1 MTAPVRTDVPPP
13 AAAPAGRIAAHRRPP
28 SFGRFVAESQARGT
42 LVVQPRM
49 GFSDP
54 ALMRAGLLATKA
66 AADGVVGTMTIDSY
80 TRVNDEPSAVRALNG
95 GVPLNGFPLTSY
107 SPHTSHWV
115 LDGVRDAGF
124 PVQIR
129 HGSARPQRIVAALAR
144 LGLDATEGGPVS
156 YCLPYGR
163 TPLLDSVRNWQET
176 CDFLAGLR
184 GAGAEPHLETFGG
197 CMLGQ
202 LCPPGLL
209 VAISALEALFFHR
222 AGLRSI
228 SLSYAQQTSPAQD
241 RDAVHALRRLAGEL
255 LPDTDWH
262 IVLYTYMGLYPQT
275 RRGSLDLLERSA
287 ELAVETGAARLIV
300 KTTAEAHRIPTVAEN
315 VEALRVASRA
325 AARHRTGNGTRR
337 VSGPA
342 PGADPADNAV
352 YAEARALVDAVLHLD
367 GDLGQAL
374 LKAFARG
381 YLDVPYCLHPDNAG
395 RSRSH
400 IDASGRLAWSEIGA
414 MPIGHVTDRGRR
426 LTAAG
431 LFEALSFVQR
441 RHDRVVRPASS
452 SPPSPSPA
460 PSYAHSSSSSRPPL
474 PPSSRPPLP
483 TAARR
488 PAAHRQHTQEVAP

>member
-1 MTAPVRTDVPPP
+1 MTPPVLAAGPESRTAV
-13 AAAPAGRIAAHRRPP
+13 HRRPL
-28 SFGRFVAESQARGT
+28 SFGRFVAEAQDRGT

-54 ALMRAGLLATKA
+54 ALMRAGLLATKG
-66 AADGVVGTMTIDSY
+66 AADAVVGTMTIDSY
-80 TRVNDEPSAVRALNG
+80 TRVSDEASAVRALNS
-95 GVPLNGFPLTSY
+95 GVPLNGFPITSY
-107 SPHTSHWV
+107 SPHTSRWV

-129 HGSARPQRIVAALAR
+129 HGSARPQRIVTALAR

-163 TPLLDSVRNWQET
+163 TPLLDSVRNWQES
-176 CDFLAGLR
+176 CEFLAGLR
-184 GAGAEPHLETFGG
+184 GTGAEPHLETFGG

-228 SLSYAQQTSPAQD
+228 SLSYAQQTNAAQD
-241 RDAVHALRRLAGEL
+241 RDAVHALRRLAGEF

-300 KTTAEAHRIPTVAEN
+300 KTAAEAHRIPTVTEN
-315 VEALRVASRA
+315 VEALRVAARAASRHRA
-325 AARHRTGNGTRR
+325 AAVPVPST
-337 VSGPA
+337 
-342 PGADPADNAV
+342 DPADNAV
-352 YAEARALVDAVLHLD
+352 YAEARALVDAVLNLD
-367 GDLGQAL
+367 DDLGQAL

-381 YLDVPYCLHPDNAG
+381 YLDVPFCLHPDNAG
-395 RSRSH
+395 RSRSL
-400 IDASGRLAWSEIGA
+400 IDRSGRLAWSEIGA
-414 MPIGHVTDRGRR
+414 MPLGPVRDRGRR

-431 LFEALSFVQR
+431 LFDALSFVQR
-441 RHDRVVRPASS
+441 RHDRTLPSS
-452 SPPSPSPA
+452 V
-460 PSYAHSSSSSRPPL
+460 SRPPL
-474 PPSSRPPLP
+474 PP
-483 TAARR
+483 AARR

>member
-1 MTAPVRTDVPPP
+1 MTAPAREAPPGAP
-13 AAAPAGRIAAHRRPP
+13 AAVHRRPH
-28 SFGRFVAESQARGT
+28 SFGRFVAEAQARGT

-54 ALMRAGLLATKA
+54 ALMRAGLLATKNA
-66 AADGVVGTMTIDSY
+66 TDGVVGTMTIDSY
-80 TRVNDEPSAVRALNG
+80 TRVNDEPSAARALSG
-95 GVPLNGFPLTSY
+95 GVPLNGFPITHY
-107 SPHTSHWV
+107 SPQTSRWV
-115 LDGVRDAGF
+115 LDGVEDAAF

-163 TPLLDSVRNWQET
+163 TPLLDSVRNWQES
-176 CDFLAGLR
+176 CAFLAGLR
-184 GAGAEPHLETFGG
+184 GTGAEPHLETFGG

-228 SLSYAQQTSPAQD
+228 SLSYAQQVNAAQD
-241 RDAVHALRRLAGEL
+241 REAMHALRRLAAEF
-255 LPDTDWH
+255 LPDTEWH

-275 RRGSLDLLERSA
+275 RTGSLELLERSA

-300 KTTAEAHRIPTVAEN
+300 KTAAEAHRIPTVAEN
-315 VEALRVASRA
+315 VEALRVAARA
-325 AARHRTGNGTRR
+325 AARHRRATAAGHPAAPVRGPD
-337 VSGPA
+337 SGP
-342 PGADPADNAV
+342 GPADNAV
-352 YAEARALVDAVLHLD
+352 YAEARALVDAVLNLD
-367 GDLGQAL
+367 DDLGQAL

-395 RSRSH
+395 RTRSH
-400 IDASGRLAWSEIGA
+400 IDGSGRLTWSEIGA
-414 MPIGHVTDRGRR
+414 MPLGPVRDRGRR

-431 LFEALSFVQR
+431 LFDALSFVQR
-441 RHDRVVRPASS
+441 RHDRIVPQTAPRPT
-452 SPPSPSPA
+452 
-460 PSYAHSSSSSRPPL
+460 
-474 PPSSRPPLP
+474 LP

>member
-1 MTAPVRTDVPPP
+1 MTPQTL
-13 AAAPAGRIAAHRRPP
+13 AAAPDSRTTVHRRPL
-28 SFGRFVAESQARGT
+28 SFGRFVAEAQNRGA

-49 GFSDP
+49 GFSGP
-54 ALMRAGLLATKA
+54 ALMRAGLLATKG
-66 AADGVVGTMTIDSY
+66 AADAVVGTMTIDSY
-80 TRVNDEPSAVRALNG
+80 TRVSDEASAVRALNS
-95 GVPLNGFPLTSY
+95 GVPLNGFPITSY
-107 SPHTSHWV
+107 SPHTSRWV

-129 HGSARPQRIVAALAR
+129 HGSARPQRIVTALAR

-163 TPLLDSVRNWQET
+163 TPLLDSVRNWQES
-176 CDFLAGLR
+176 CEFLAGLR
-184 GAGAEPHLETFGG
+184 ATGAEPHLETFGG

-228 SLSYAQQTSPAQD
+228 SLSYAQQTNAAQD
-241 RDAVHALRRLAGEL
+241 RDAVHALRRLAGEF

-275 RRGSLDLLERSA
+275 RSGSLDLLERSA

-300 KTTAEAHRIPTVAEN
+300 KTVAEAHRIPTVAEN
-315 VEALRVASRA
+315 VEALRVAARAASRHRA
-325 AARHRTGNGTRR
+325 AAEAGR
-337 VSGPA
+337 
-342 PGADPADNAV
+342 PGAVPGPPAGAAGSTVPPDAADSAV
-352 YAEARALVDAVLHLD
+352 YAEARALVEAVLNLD
-367 GDLGQAL
+367 DDLGQAL

-381 YLDVPYCLHPDNAG
+381 YLDVPFCLHPDNAG
-395 RSRSH
+395 RSRSR
-400 IDASGRLAWSEIGA
+400 IDGSGRLTWSEIGA
-414 MPIGHVTDRGRR
+414 MPLGPVRDRGRR

-431 LFEALSFVQR
+431 LFDALSFVQR
-441 RHDRVVRPASS
+441 RHDRT
-452 SPPSPSPA
+452 
-460 PSYAHSSSSSRPPL
+460 L
-474 PPSSRPPLP
+474 PPSVPRTPLP
-483 TAARR
+483 SAARR

>member
-1 MTAPVRTDVPPP
+1 MTPQTL
-13 AAAPAGRIAAHRRPP
+13 AAAPDSRTTVHRRPL
-28 SFGRFVAESQARGT
+28 SFGRFVAEAQNRGA

-49 GFSDP
+49 GFSGP
-54 ALMRAGLLATKA
+54 ALMRAGLLATKG
-66 AADGVVGTMTIDSY
+66 AADAVVGTMTIDSY
-80 TRVNDEPSAVRALNG
+80 TRVSDEASAVRALNS
-95 GVPLNGFPLTSY
+95 GVPLNGFPITSY

-129 HGSARPQRIVAALAR
+129 HGSARPQRIVTALAR

-163 TPLLDSVRNWQET
+163 TPLLDSVRNWQES
-176 CDFLAGLR
+176 CEFLAGLR
-184 GAGAEPHLETFGG
+184 ATGAEPHLETFGG

-228 SLSYAQQTSPAQD
+228 SLSYAQQTNAAQD
-241 RDAVHALRRLAGEL
+241 RDAVHALRRLAGEF

-275 RRGSLDLLERSA
+275 RSGSLDLLERSA

-300 KTTAEAHRIPTVAEN
+300 KTVAEAHRIPTVAEN
-315 VEALRVASRA
+315 VEALRVAARA
-325 AARHRTGNGTRR
+325 AARHRAAA
-337 VSGPA
+337 GPGIL
-342 PGADPADNAV
+342 PDPPAAADNAV
-352 YAEARALVDAVLHLD
+352 YAEARALVEAVLNLD

-381 YLDVPYCLHPDNAG
+381 YLDVPFCLHPDNAG
-395 RSRSH
+395 RSRSR
-400 IDASGRLAWSEIGA
+400 IDGSGRLTWSEIGA
-414 MPIGHVTDRGRR
+414 MPLGPVRDRGRR

-431 LFEALSFVQR
+431 LFDALSFVQR
-441 RHDRVVRPASS
+441 RHDRTLPSS
-452 SPPSPSPA
+452 L
-460 PSYAHSSSSSRPPL
+460 SRTPL
-474 PPSSRPPLP
+474 PS
-483 TAARR
+483 AARR